1 MSEFWIS
8 QQKHWCQY
16 CRIYIA
22 DNKPSRTMHEQ
33 GKKHR
38 ENHEKFLRDIYRKE
52 HENRKEAAK
61 TKRELE
67 RIEKAAMKQYR
78 RDIALE
84 APGATSSTI
93 KPPTDTTYSTSTKDY
108 GYHDIVYAGSSA
120 SLHTSTEPLPAQ
132 PVITQTRA
140 PIVED
145 RGDGTEPVIG
155 EWRPVTPPPLPTT
168 HNSHVKEESKDDS
181 TLPSTTQYSSS
192 IQVDDD
198 DDDDDDPDDLRN
210 FKIVEKSFPIDSH
223 EELDLELVKIKKEE
237 GVDEKSNVVFKKRKF
252 GNNSNKSRNIRK
264 KID

>member
-1 MSEFWIS
+1 SEFWIS

-22 DNKPSRTMHEQ
+22 DNKPQ

-38 ENHEKFLRDIYRKE
+38 ENQEKFLRDIYRKE
-52 HENRKEAAK
+52 HESRKEAAK

-84 APGATSSTI
+84 APGATSSI
-93 KPPTDTTYSTSTKDY
+93 QPPTDSAPTKNL
-108 GYHDIVYAGSSA
+108 GYHDIVYAGSA
-120 SLHTSTEPLPAQ
+120 TPLHSSTAPLPAQ

-155 EWRPVTPPPLPTT
+155 EWRPVTPPPLPII
-168 HNSHVKEESKDDS
+168 
-181 TLPSTTQYSSS
+181 L
-192 IQVDDD
+192 
-198 DDDDDDPDDLRN
+198 
-210 FKIVEKSFPIDSH
+210 VEKSFPIDSH
-223 EELDLELVKIKKEE
+223 EELELELVKIKKEE
-237 GVDEKSNVVFKKRKF
+237 GVDEKNNVVFKKRKF
-252 GNNSNKSRNIRK
+252 GNSNNKSRNIRK

>member
-1 MSEFWIS
+1 
-8 QQKHWCQY
+8 
-16 CRIYIA
+16 
-22 DNKPSRTMHEQ
+22 MHEQ

-38 ENHEKFLRDIYRKE
+38 ENQEKFLRDIYRKE
-52 HENRKEAAK
+52 HESRKEAAK

-84 APGATSSTI
+84 APGATSSI
-93 KPPTDTTYSTSTKDY
+93 KPPTDLTPTKNI
-108 GYHDIVYAGSSA
+108 GYHDIVYAGSA
-120 SLHTSTEPLPAQ
+120 TPLHTSTAPLPAQ

-155 EWRPVTPPPLPTT
+155 EWRPVTPPPLPTIR
-168 HNSHVKEESKDDS
+168 NSHIKED
-181 TLPSTTQYSSS
+181 
-192 IQVDDD
+192 
-198 DDDDDDPDDLRN
+198 
-210 FKIVEKSFPIDSH
+210 H

-252 GNNSNKSRNIRK
+252 GNSNNKSRNIRK
-264 KID
+264 KIDQ